1 MAESEKCREWLTD
14 EGLIKIE
21 GWAKDGLTNKQIAK
35 NVGVSSVTFY
45 RWIKQND
52 KLNETLKRGKEVV
65 DRQTENALLKRALGY
80 EYEETTTMT
89 SYDGKETTKTVKKHI
104 PPDTTAI
111 IFWLKNRK
119 REQWRDLNK
128 IEIDKPVHVKQN
140 TNIDL
145 SKLSKEEILK
155 ITHEAFSQ
163 D

>member
-1 MAESEKCREWLTD
+1 MAESEKYREWLTD

-21 GWAKDGLTNKQIAK
+21 GWAKDGLTNKQIAD
-35 NVGVSSVTFY
+35 NMGITTTTLY
-45 RWIKQND
+45 RWIKQSD

-89 SYDGKETTKTVKKHI
+89 SHDGKETTKTVKKHI
-104 PPDTTAI
+104 PPDITAI

-119 REQWRDLNK
+119 PKQWRDVNK
-128 IEIDKPVHVKQN
+128 IEVDKPIQVKQS
-140 TNIDL
+140 TQIDL
-145 SKLSKEEILK
+145 SKLTKDELLN
-155 ITHEAFSQ
+155 ITREAFKN